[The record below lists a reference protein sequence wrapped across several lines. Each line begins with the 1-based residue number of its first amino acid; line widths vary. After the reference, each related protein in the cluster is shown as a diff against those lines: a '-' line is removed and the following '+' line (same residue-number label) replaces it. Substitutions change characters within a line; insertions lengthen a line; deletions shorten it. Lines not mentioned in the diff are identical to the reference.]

1 MWLFLSG
8 SFLSVVHKDCPTDCL
23 LVRARVKKHISNV
36 FPDAKIVTKNGS
48 DYQFRAVISRKDVA
62 AALVKQVESLNYPN
76 FKNSIRDNGLR
87 HSCGDVWNIMAVLQ
101 PMPPYS
107 SDYSA
112 APPVRRRPLL

>member
-8 SFLSVVHKDCPTDCL
+8 SFLSVVHKDCPADSL

-62 AALVKQVESLNYPN
+62 TALVKQVKELTYSNY
-76 FKNSIRDNGLR
+76 KNTVRDPDL
-87 HSCGDVWNIMAVLQ
+87 HAACADVWNVMAELQ
-101 PMPPYS
+101 PRPPYS
-107 SDYSA
+107 NYSA
-112 APPVRRRPLL
+112 PIPSRGLLR